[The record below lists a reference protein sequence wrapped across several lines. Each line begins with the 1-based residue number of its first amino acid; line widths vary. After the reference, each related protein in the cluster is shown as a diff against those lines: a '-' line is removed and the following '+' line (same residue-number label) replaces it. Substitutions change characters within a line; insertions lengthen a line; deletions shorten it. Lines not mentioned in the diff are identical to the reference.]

1 MQVSLMVNIPMSEQ
15 EVPPR
20 IRDIISRIGV
30 SYPDID
36 YVEKYKYDD
45 RLRGVLYFEP
55 KFDGSNIRLIAREGY
70 LIISSRRKLVATP
83 QFIRGFIEAINNSYN
98 PAVADIT
105 IDSLYEWME
114 KNEFIVFA
122 ELFGYKNTPM
132 RIHKDWMY
140 EWDLRIFDVFSV
152 SEKRFVEPDKWRSG
166 PISNISVEFVTGE
179 PRSFDELV
187 ARIRALLRRSGKHA
201 QTSRLVAAGIV
212 LDMETRT
219 VTINGKGVELT
230 PTEFSLLKLFMR
242 HPRRAFTR
250 ETLLNRVLGYDYDG
264 GTNII
269 DVHISHL
276 RNKLNDR
283 PPRLIRTIYGVG
295 YAFEPEEAA

>member
-1 MQVSLMVNIPMSEQ
+1 MVNIPMSEQ

-187 ARIRALLRRSGKHA
+187 ALAKKFSKHEGVVIKNYEAQFFAKWKPELEKYPPDQLPNSEILGAINKAHIELGENFFNPKKAMPLIAKLVRIEVKKHGKKKPHPDRVW
-201 QTSRLVAAGIV
+201 RLY
-212 LDMETRT
+212 LSYRND
-219 VTINGKGVELT
+219 
-230 PTEFSLLKLFMR
+230 
-242 HPRRAFTR
+242 
-250 ETLLNRVLGYDYDG
+250 
-264 GTNII
+264 
-269 DVHISHL
+269 ISQ
-276 RNKLNDR
+276 KQ
-283 PPRLIRTIYGVG
+283 
-295 YAFEPEEAA
+295 